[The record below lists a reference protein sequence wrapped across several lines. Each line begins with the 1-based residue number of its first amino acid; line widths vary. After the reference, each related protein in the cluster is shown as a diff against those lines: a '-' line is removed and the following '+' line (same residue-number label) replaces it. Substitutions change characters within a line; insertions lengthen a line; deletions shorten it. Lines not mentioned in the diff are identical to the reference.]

1 MALPRDELIELFR
14 EAPKESFELLLRN
27 LKIREH
33 LRILHAKHVAG
44 LKLSYDGNFDGIFE
58 EFFRFFF
65 RPLETAVHGARQ
77 LRFLFFMFDFGLMES
92 QNETFRAYSDFLKS
106 WLDHLRLTSELM
118 LGRVLPASTVDV
130 FREFIRTYRDK
141 IESPRM
147 DFSGY
152 PVEYPFLLPKSVLTN
167 LEKSVEHWEKFSEA
181 FREYRKIIKETYVRA
196 AERFI
201 EEANRS
207 RFEEY
212 QTFAGAFSNFEAQAF
227 DEVLKSEAYLR
238 VQRSMLDNLMDYIYF
253 YRRFSEE
260 MLESNPMNPFATV
273 SMLDEA
279 FKRILELK
287 RRVSELEKKVS
298 RLERGSRD
306 SGED

>member
-1 MALPRDELIELFR
+1 MSLSREELIELFR

-27 LKIREH
+27 LRIREH

-44 LKLSYDGNFDGIFE
+44 LKLSYDENFDRIFE

-65 RPLETAVHGARQ
+65 RPLESAIHGTRQ

-92 QNETFRAYSDFLKS
+92 QSETFRAYSDFLRS
-106 WLDHLRLTSELM
+106 WLEHLRLTSELM
-118 LGRVLPASTVDV
+118 MGRVLPVSMADV
-130 FREFIRTYRDK
+130 FREFIRTYRSK
-141 IESPRM
+141 VESPAM
-147 DFSGY
+147 DFEY
-152 PVEYPFLLPKSVLTN
+152 PVEYPFLLPKSVLTD
-167 LEKSVEHWEKFSEA
+167 LERSVEHWEKFSEA

-196 AERFI
+196 AEGFI
-201 EEANRS
+201 EEVNRR
-207 RFEEY
+207 RFEGY
-212 QTFAGAFSNFEAQAF
+212 QEFAGVFSEFEARAF
-227 DEVLKSEAYLR
+227 DELLKSEGYLG

-253 YRRFSEE
+253 YRRFSEG

-298 RLERGSRD
+298 RLEGSR
-306 SGED
+306 